1 LSLED
6 EEKVQ
11 PFTYAFHTL
20 AVCAGGGHVKR
31 RRVMRLLDIINQP
44 AETHNIGKANDV
56 ERTIRSLPLISIA
69 IANGFL
75 ISLITSPSSHN

>member
-1 LSLED
+1 MFTITCHFNCPGPILSLED

-56 ERTIRSLPLISIA
+56 ERTIYIEVY
-69 IANGFL
+69 
-75 ISLITSPSSHN
+75 H